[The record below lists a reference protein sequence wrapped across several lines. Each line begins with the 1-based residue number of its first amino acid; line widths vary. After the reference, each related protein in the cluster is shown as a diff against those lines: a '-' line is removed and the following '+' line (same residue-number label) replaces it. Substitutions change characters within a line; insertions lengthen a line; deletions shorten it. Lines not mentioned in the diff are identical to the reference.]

1 MKKVLFFFTISFI
14 VFGCTSKK
22 IVTEYKD
29 RVVKDTIF
37 TTRTIKEVERYT
49 DTLTVEEP
57 CDSLGNLKPFK
68 QVLKIKQGS
77 ILIEGKNDSITAKI
91 DLNGYKSILDKTYK
105 IKYEKLLKESS
116 KEVVKFKTPLWMWI
130 TIIFQAIVIVLLVR
144 IKFF

>member
-1 MKKVLFFFTISFI
+1 MKKVLFFFTIGFI

-91 DLNGYKSILDKTYK
+91 YLNGYKSILDKTYK
-105 IKYEKLLKESS
+105 VKYEKLLKESS